1 MQHLSKRCLGRTRQF
16 RALLCDRQLRV
27 GHYLPPAILLLKYV
41 RLRCDSV
48 TSVPF
53 CMPLVVPRCVITTTS
68 ELGMSNL
75 YSSAVYVAV
84 VTSVLAALLE
94 AINCCLSC
102 ASPLGPM
109 ASALSPIILS
119 SLAASPPASAHSL
132 SSAIKA
138 FGSNRKRKIH
148 MDDLGVNR
156 ELRTVCENWCTT
168 MRGTWN
174 QMMI

>member
-1 MQHLSKRCLGRTRQF
+1 MQRLSKRCLGRTRQF

-119 SLAASPPASAHSL
+119 SLAA
-132 SSAIKA
+132 A